1 MTVVLQVGDRCLTGE
16 EVVSLLA
23 GHQLLPQLLRELVIY
38 QAIAPFPCTFDE
50 TLQACKAFY
59 EKHQISSEVARLA
72 WVQQQ
77 GITLEQMEA
86 RATRSLR
93 LEKFKQATWGS
104 KLEPYFLER
113 KASLDRVIYSLI
125 RVQRPEIAQE
135 LYFRLQAGEQ
145 SFTELAQEYSEG
157 AEAQTGGLIG
167 PVEMAVPHPALAK
180 LLAQSQP
187 GQLSPPVRLG
197 EWYVIVRLEKYF
209 PAQLDSPTRQ
219 RLLNE
224 LFESWLTRT
233 LQEQPV
239 RLLSSDSEPLTSPET
254 PILLVPEP
262 ALSPATSSR

>member
-1 MTVVLQVGDRCLTGE
+1 MTFVLQVGDRCLTGE

-23 GHQLLPQLLRELVIY
+23 GHQLLPQFLRELVID
-38 QAIAPFPCTFDE
+38 QAIASFPCTFDE

-59 EKHQISSEVARLA
+59 EKHQITSEAACSV

-77 GITLEQMEA
+77 GITLEQMED
-86 RATRSLR
+86 RATRPLR
-93 LEKFKQATWGS
+93 LEKFKQATWGT
-104 KLEPYFLER
+104 KLEAYFLER

-125 RVQRPEIAQE
+125 RVQHPEIAQE

-145 SFTELAQEYSEG
+145 TFADLAQQYSEG

-187 GQLSPPVRLG
+187 GHLSPPVRLG
-197 EWYVIVRLEKYF
+197 EWYVLVRLEKYF
-209 PAQLDSPTRQ
+209 PAQLDPPTRQ

-224 LFESWLTRT
+224 LFETWLAKT

-239 RLLSSDSEPLTSPET
+239 QRLASPTAPAISLEPPALPSA
-254 PILLVPEP
+254 EP
-262 ALSPATSSR
+262 ALSPVVSSR